1 MRGIFQNEET
11 STATSMN
18 LISHLGLQE
27 MFRYGA
33 TVWLRILAERALQ
46 LHNPQKVTKSKLAF
60 PPDLNVAGLQSFLS
74 DSSYAGDVRFPIV
87 RHPLTMD

>member
-46 LHNPQKVTKSKLAF
+46 LHNPQKVIKSKLAF
-60 PPDLNVAGLQSFLS
+60 PPDLNVAGWLLW
-74 DSSYAGDVRFPIV
+74 
-87 RHPLTMD
+87 